1 LQRETARMVKIIA
14 LVGAALCVLLGLYY
28 TMTRSDPLG
37 GVLAG
42 LTLAM
47 TVVLGSLG
55 HALHHS
61 QAFL

>member
-1 LQRETARMVKIIA
+1 MFKRNSNGTFLARMI
-14 LVGAALCVLLGLYY
+14 
-28 TMTRSDPLG
+28 
-37 GVLAG
+37 AG